1 MLKRKIDRPGSRR
14 KRFLPVLNNSLN
26 LGSGDLLDMLAS
38 DDLEDRLMAIEV
50 LGETGDE
57 EALSLLRQRLALV
70 NRELGALVTAVGKL
84 KHRLEVE

>member
-1 MLKRKIDRPGSRR
+1 MSTNP
-14 KRFLPVLNNSLN
+14 LN

-50 LGETGDE
+50 FGETGDE

-70 NRELGALVTAVGKL
+70 NRELVVLTSAVDRL
-84 KHRLEVE
+84 KHTLAAQ

>member
-1 MLKRKIDRPGSRR
+1 MS
-14 KRFLPVLNNSLN
+14 NNSLN

>member
-1 MLKRKIDRPGSRR
+1 MSASP
-14 KRFLPVLNNSLN
+14 LN

-57 EALSLLRQRLALV
+57 EALNLLRQRLVLV
-70 NRELGALVTAVGKL
+70 NRELGVLATAVDRL
-84 KHRLEVE
+84 KRRLEAR

>member
-1 MLKRKIDRPGSRR
+1 MIGPQERG
-14 KRFLPVLNNSLN
+14 LPVSTNPLN

-57 EALSLLRQRLALV
+57 EALSLLRQRLTLV
-70 NRELGALVTAVGKL
+70 NRELVVLTSAVDRL
-84 KHRLEVE
+84 KHTLAHQ